1 MAAISAATAVI
12 ASVSKRARA
21 RISVFR
27 PASEGAPSWS
37 ALFFA
42 VKGFVLRQPGSMLEC
57 SQPKRQVM
65 KREILTTTPEK
76 SFLGVPVERKSF
88 EEIIDFFARG
98 PSPAEVLAFRPSE
111 ESEER
116 VRDLLERNGAD
127 ELTAEEAEELECFGE
142 VEHFVQLVKVRAR
155 AYVEKKT

>member
-1 MAAISAATAVI
+1 
-12 ASVSKRARA
+12 
-21 RISVFR
+21 
-27 PASEGAPSWS
+27 
-37 ALFFA
+37 
-42 VKGFVLRQPGSMLEC
+42 
-57 SQPKRQVM
+57 M

-111 ESEER
+111 ESEQR
-116 VRDLLERNGAD
+116 LLERNAAD

-155 AYVEKKT
+155 AHVEKKT

>member
-1 MAAISAATAVI
+1 MLPAQTAGYETRNPYNH
-12 ASVSKRARA
+12 S
-21 RISVFR
+21 
-27 PASEGAPSWS
+27 
-37 ALFFA
+37 
-42 VKGFVLRQPGSMLEC
+42 
-57 SQPKRQVM
+57 
-65 KREILTTTPEK
+65 EK

-98 PSPAEVLAFRPSE
+98 PSGAEVLAFRPSE

-116 VRDLLERNGAD
+116 VRDLLERNAAD

-155 AYVEKKT
+155 AHVEKKT